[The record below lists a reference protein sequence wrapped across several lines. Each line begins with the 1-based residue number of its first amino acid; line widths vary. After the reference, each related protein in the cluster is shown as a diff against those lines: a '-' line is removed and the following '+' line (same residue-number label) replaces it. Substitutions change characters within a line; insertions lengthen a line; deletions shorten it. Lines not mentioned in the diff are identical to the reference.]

1 MAKKQNYIWQN
12 DRNFALDKYE
22 QQQYYYVVE
31 SNDLISKAK
40 HDLTTNQLKIIDF
53 LISKIKPDDKD
64 FEELETSMYELTNV

>member
-40 HDLTTNQLKIIDF
+40 HDLTTNQL
-53 LISKIKPDDKD
+53 
-64 FEELETSMYELTNV
+64 

>member
-40 HDLTTNQLKIIDF
+40 HDLTTNQLKIMIVQRLCCISQPIDV
-53 LISKIKPDDKD
+53 S
-64 FEELETSMYELTNV
+64 Y

>member
-1 MAKKQNYIWQN
+1 MFGVWNTMAKKQNYIWQN

-22 QQQYYYVVE
+22 QQKYYYVVE

-53 LISKIKPDDKD
+53 LVLLQSFPKNL
-64 FEELETSMYELTNV
+64 F